1 MNTKNRIHLSIYFFI
16 LILSPLNAI
25 IDIKPETFKP
35 NDIIFSTH
43 NEVQYLYA
51 AGYFTS
57 NNIDPYLR
65 NQGYS
70 LSHDTSVIFS
80 I

>member
-1 MNTKNRIHLSIYFFI
+1 MHTKKSIIVCIYI
-16 LILSPLNAI
+16 LLFQLSPLKAV
-25 IDIKPETFKP
+25 IDIKPEIFIN
-35 NDIIFSTH
+35 NDMIFQNNND
-43 NEVQYLYA
+43 NEYLYA

-70 LSHDTSVIFS
+70 LAHDNSVFLF
-80 I
+80 